1 MSGIFSNHNPVKLE
15 INNKKKMKKITNMWK
30 FNNMLLKN
38 HWIKEEI
45 KREIRNYLET
55 MKRKIQHAKLMGC
68 KKKNFKPVLREIY
81 ITKCLH

>member
-1 MSGIFSNHNPVKLE
+1 MSGIFSNHSCVKLE

-30 FNNMLLKN
+30 FNSMLLKN

-45 KREIRNYLET
+45 RREIRNYLET

-68 KKKNFKPVLREIY
+68 KKKKMF
-81 ITKCLH
+81 